1 MVEFF
6 IALVLAFVVLFLHKV
21 ASMILRQTP
30 DKDSEN
36 VSRLST
42 KSIIAL
48 ISTYLVANM
57 ISVTPIIIFDIRDS
71 LYALFFTT
79 ILITLTVVFRRK
91 LSLLYI

>member
-6 IALVLAFVVLFLHKV
+6 IALVLAFVVLFLHKA